1 MKRTLLF
8 SVTALMS
15 LLSLNAQKIG
25 GFFDHVIEVEKYTD
39 FAPDY
44 LTVIDNHVVYGM
56 DATWYLTF
64 YPNSNSNYIPQ
75 LGDVILEVNGQ
86 STKGMTPEQF
96 YQITDTAKQFTLQ
109 CSKTRE
115 EGLLTTQS
123 YSVYEEPNFLF
134 TYLGGSWQLINFVT
148 QNDKDS
154 PRETKKRNICS
165 TCFSSIHDTEYDFTG
180 KTYAYQIEGDDP
192 LTDKKI
198 LDEVNKGSL
207 IEDTLNN
214 PEILFMVEKGKEN
227 GKAVLKLIA
236 LDARKLKNKKLKTR
250 PIVWQETIIDDGLSE
265 EGSLSAKY
273 IDMAGWAS
281 FIPDDRYAS
290 KTATVYRGAGIEMD
304 GNIVISVP
312 DGALAGFLQPWDE
325 IIGLEYTEGKYQARD
340 LSRGYPWFSP
350 ESKNFKVK
358 KADVSLQKLNNFL
371 IAEASNSYNTLRN
384 MEAKGWEIRDLDIRV
399 IVTYKR
405 NGKKMKGIIKP
416 EHAEV
421 ERLYFLNNAELKA
434 MQK

>member
-1 MKRTLLF
+1 
-8 SVTALMS
+8 MS

-56 DATWYLTF
+56 DVTWYLTF
-64 YPNSNSNYIPQ
+64 SPDSINNYYYPTI
-75 LGDVILEVNGQ
+75 GDAILEVNSQ

-96 YQITDTAKQFTLQ
+96 YQITDTARHFTLQ
-109 CSKTRE
+109 LRTRK

-123 YSVYEEPNFLF
+123 YSVHKEPHLLF
-134 TYLGGSWQLINFVT
+134 TFLGESGQLINFVT
-148 QNDKDS
+148 QNEMDS
-154 PRETKKRNICS
+154 TRETQKRNICS
-165 TCFSSIHDTEYDFTG
+165 TCFSSIHDTEYDFSN
-180 KTYAYQIEGDDP
+180 KTYAYQIVGDDP

-198 LDEVNKGSL
+198 LDEMDKSIL
-207 IEDTLNN
+207 KKDTLNN
-214 PEILFMVEKGKEN
+214 PDLLFAVEKGQEN

-273 IDMAGWAS
+273 IDMAGFAG
-281 FIPDDRYAS
+281 FIPNDRYAS
-290 KTATVYRGAGIEMD
+290 NTATIYRGAGIKMD
-304 GNIVISVP
+304 GNVVISVP
-312 DGALAGFLQPWDE
+312 EGAPAAFLQPWDE
-325 IIGLEYTEGKYQARD
+325 IIALEYIESKYQVRNVS
-340 LSRGYPWFSP
+340 LGYSWFYP
-350 ESKNFKVK
+350 QNKDIKIK
-358 KADVSLQKLNNFL
+358 KADVSLYKLNEFL
-371 IAEASNSYNTLRN
+371 IAEAGALRK
-384 MEAKGWEIRDLDIRV
+384 MEENGWEFRGLDIRV

-405 NGKKMKGIIKP
+405 NGKKMQGIIKP
-416 EHAEV
+416 KHEV
-421 ERLYFLNNAELKA
+421 FKRQYLLNNAELKA

>member
-1 MKRTLLF
+1 
-8 SVTALMS
+8 MS

-44 LTVIDNHVVYGM
+44 LTVIDNHTVYAM
-56 DATWYLTF
+56 DYTWTLTF
-64 YPNSNSNYIPQ
+64 YPDSNSNYIPQ

-96 YQITDTAKQFTLQ
+96 YQITDTARQFTLQ

-115 EGLLTTQS
+115 EGLQTTQS
-123 YSVYEEPNFLF
+123 YSVHKEPNFLF
-134 TYLGGSWQLINFVT
+134 TYLGGSWQLINLVT
-148 QNDKDS
+148 RNGKDS
-154 PRETKKRNICS
+154 PRETKKRNTCS

-198 LDEVNKGSL
+198 LDEVSKGSL

-214 PEILFMVEKGKEN
+214 PDILFMIEKGQEN
-227 GKAVLKLIA
+227 GKAVIKLIA

-273 IDMAGWAS
+273 IYMAGWAS
-281 FIPDDRYAS
+281 FIPNDRYAS

-358 KADVSLQKLNNFL
+358 KRMCRCKN
-371 IAEASNSYNTLRN
+371 
-384 MEAKGWEIRDLDIRV
+384 
-399 IVTYKR
+399 
-405 NGKKMKGIIKP
+405 
-416 EHAEV
+416 
-421 ERLYFLNNAELKA
+421 
-434 MQK
+434 